1 MTVAWTVLQV
11 AAPVFLLAAIGF
23 AWVRA
28 GFDYDTTFV
37 TRLAMTLAVPALILT
52 ALSGTTLE
60 AGTVGRMA
68 VAALA
73 AYAALLAA
81 LWMLCRVMGLE
92 MRTWLAP
99 LLFGNSGNLGLPL
112 CLFAFGDAGLALGV
126 VVFAVTAIGQFTFG
140 IWIVAG
146 GGSPLPAL
154 REPMVGATVLGA
166 VMLWQGWQLP
176 EVLDNALTLV
186 GQMAIPLMLITLGVA
201 VARLS
206 PDRVGTMAGLSVV
219 KAALGAGLAYAVA
232 VGLGLDR
239 VAAGVLVVQFATPV
253 AVSSYLLALRYGAD
267 AQAVAGLVVVSTAL
281 SVAILPV
288 LLSLWL

>member
-73 AYAALLAA
+73 AYAALLTS
-81 LWMLCRVMGLE
+81 LWLLCRVMGLE